1 MTEKFEYF
9 IEETNKR
16 LDKTDLQNAARF
28 DKIDKKLDELISF
41 RLMLLGG
48 AATIATIISLLIT
61 LLK

>member
-9 IEETNKR
+9 IDETNK
-16 LDKTDLQNAARF
+16 RF